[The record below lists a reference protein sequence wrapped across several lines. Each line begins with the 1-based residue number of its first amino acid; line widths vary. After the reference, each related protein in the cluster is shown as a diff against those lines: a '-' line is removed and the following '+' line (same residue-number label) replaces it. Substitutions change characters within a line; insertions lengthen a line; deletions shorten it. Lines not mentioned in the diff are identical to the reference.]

1 MKKKTL
7 TIIVIVVVALAIIA
21 KAELTFNPS
30 ARLLASII
38 NFSESTLNN
47 PDYLAY
53 NIDLKDLFINYT
65 NADIEYSG
73 NAYIKKLEG
82 FPYSI
87 NGTIKGQR
95 STNQKKFSCK
105 SDLDVLVMD
114 VGSVDFYAKDQTV
127 YLSAPILGG
136 LAYGFDTNS
145 NLFLEAPDLTNDI
158 NHEWFHNNKK
168 NIFNFVRNIDIKKTD
183 VVYVDEDGTKCDEL
197 KITIPQGEGKF
208 IWDLLGM
215 DIPDHDIN
223 CSVFLDKHNHTRN
236 ITFDLSYKTKGA
248 YISISGKNFST
259 IELLSPLPDNEKVV
273 ATIKRNGENNYT
285 NSFVNNITYTTNLGK
300 KYSMDF
306 NMLMNFVDDGI
317 KFEATDVTIK
327 NDDLVLA
334 QGYVNG
340 RVATVENMGDVFENA
355 GVDLSDVEVI
365 DWDTIKNDTAS
376 FIDDAISQAR
386 ENVDIFNIFD

>member
-1 MKKKTL
+1 MKKKTI
-7 TIIVIVVVALAIIA
+7 IIVIVVVALAIIA

-136 LAYGFDTNS
+136 LAYGFDTDS

-168 NIFNFVRNIDIKKTD
+168 NIFNFVRNIDIKKTN

-215 DIPDHDIN
+215 NIPDHDIN

>member
-7 TIIVIVVVALAIIA
+7 RIIVIVVVALAIIA

-136 LAYGFDTNS
+136 LAYGFDTDS

-236 ITFDLSYKTKGA
+236 ITFDLSYKTEGA

-376 FIDDAISQAR
+376 FIDDVISKAR
-386 ENVDIFNIFD
+386 DNVDIFDIFD

>member
-1 MKKKTL
+1 MKKKTI
-7 TIIVIVVVALAIIA
+7 IIVIVVVALAIIA

-136 LAYGFDTNS
+136 LAYGFDTDS

>member
-136 LAYGFDTNS
+136 LTYGFDTDS